1 MNTTTYNNTVTLND
15 EMLDEVQGGSITA
28 AGVCAAVG
36 ASIVAN
42 IICDAAKKGI
52 KAIIKHVSKKHDKG
66 YAITVTENGACGSW

>member
-28 AGVCAAVG
+28 AGICAAVG

-42 IICDAAKKGI
+42 IIYDAAKKGV
-52 KAIIKHVSKKHDKG
+52 KAIIKHASKKHDKD
-66 YAITVTENGACGSW
+66 YAITVTANGACGSW